1 MTSLPLSI
9 RPETPSDE
17 AAIDRLHQRAF
28 GPGRFARTAYRLREM
43 AGDEAVFGF
52 TAHVGTFLVGS
63 VRVTPVQAGEVSAA
77 MLGPLTVDPAFE
89 GKGIGGA
96 LMTRAIEESPLR
108 GIELILLV
116 GDLPYYSRFGFR
128 PVPPGHVLL
137 PGPVD
142 PSRFLALEIAPD
154 SLSAA
159 GGKVSPPRPS

>member
-17 AAIDRLHQRAF
+17 NAIDRLHQRAF

-43 AGDEAVFGF
+43 AGERAVFGF
-52 TAHVGTFLVGS
+52 TAHVGTFLAGS
-63 VRVTPVQAGEVSAA
+63 VRITPVMAGSVSAA

-96 LMTRAIEESPLR
+96 LMARAIEESPAR
-108 GIELILLV
+108 GIALILLV

-128 PVPPGHVLL
+128 PVSPGHVLL

-142 PSRFLALEIAPD
+142 PSRFLALEIRPGA
-154 SLSAA
+154 LSQAR
-159 GGKVSPPRPS
+159 GMVSPPRIS

>member
-9 RPETPSDE
+9 RPELPSDE
-17 AAIDRLHQRAF
+17 SAIDRLHQRAF

-43 AGDEAVFGF
+43 AGEKAVFGF
-52 TAHVGTFLVGS
+52 TAHVGTFLAGS
-63 VRVTPVQAGEVSAA
+63 VRITPVKAGQVSAA

-96 LMTRAIEESPLR
+96 LMARAIAEAPGR
-108 GIELILLV
+108 GIGLILLV
-116 GDLPYYSRFGFR
+116 GDLPYYSRFGFG

-142 PSRFLALEIAPD
+142 PSRFLALEITPG
-154 SLSAA
+154 SLSLA
-159 GGKVSPPRPS
+159 GGMVSPPRPS